1 MKKHIITA
9 IIIFFTPVWLALLFI
24 FGQNSAAFLLNS
36 NDQNILSV
44 KNINLPKLYLVQSGS
59 MEPAVGVGSVVV
71 VSPDTTYVNG
81 DVVSF
86 DIQGTGKNII
96 THRVAY
102 KEFPNGVGGDP
113 EYVTKGD
120 ANEDFDTTKVTD
132 KNIIGKVRLTVPYLG
147 YLASTAKKPWGF
159 ILLVIVPATILI
171 YEELKTIFGEAK
183 RGVKKV
189 IQHRVGDNVS
199 APRSNS
205 KNIFYRLFRSSAYF
219 LPIFGAGLVFISL
232 SASFFSDSEATRDN
246 LFQAASS
253 FGTPTPEVTVT
264 PTPQIALT
272 LVINE
277 VLPDSTCSQGQT
289 EAQWI
294 EIYNGYPNMV
304 NLKNYKITDG
314 TNVID
319 LVNANNIDVPSG
331 GLVLLAHSA
340 SIWGENKCYLNNG
353 TLTANLGG
361 QLSFDVGHLQ
371 LLDPS
376 QGDIV
381 MDDVQ
386 WGGSTGLLPLQ
397 NQSIER
403 NPKGWDT
410 AAGINFNTADFVIR
424 ATPAPGN

>member
-253 FGTPTPEVTVT
+253 FGTPTPDVTVT
-264 PTPQIALT
+264 PTPIPIAKT

-277 VLPDSTCSQGQT
+277 VLPLSDCRVGDDT
-289 EAQWI
+289 AQWI
-294 EIYNGYPNMV
+294 EVYNGYDYTVGLQNF
-304 NLKNYKITDG
+304 KITDG
-314 TNVID
+314 TNVIS
-319 LVNANNIDVPSG
+319 LVHANNIDISSG
-331 GLVLLAHSA
+331 GFALLAHDNSP
-340 SIWGENKCYLNNG
+340 WQNCYTDNG
-353 TLTANLGG
+353 IITANLGG
-361 QLSFDVGHLQ
+361 QLDLNTGHLQ
-371 LLDPS
+371 LLDPA
-376 QGDIV
+376 QGDLVI
-381 MDDVQ
+381 DDVR
-386 WGGSTGLLPLQ
+386 WGGTYLVPAV

-403 NPKGWDT
+403 EPDGLDT
-410 AAGINFNTADFVIR
+410 ALGGDFENSDFVIR
-424 ATPAPGN
+424 GTPVPGN